1 MSKKW
6 VVDSSAAGRLDQ
18 RIALK
23 KLSIRNFKK
32 EPALVACW
40 R

>member
-1 MSKKW
+1 MMTRW

-18 RIALK
+18 GIALK
-23 KLSIRNFKK
+23 RLDIKK
-32 EPALVACW
+32 GPALVACW